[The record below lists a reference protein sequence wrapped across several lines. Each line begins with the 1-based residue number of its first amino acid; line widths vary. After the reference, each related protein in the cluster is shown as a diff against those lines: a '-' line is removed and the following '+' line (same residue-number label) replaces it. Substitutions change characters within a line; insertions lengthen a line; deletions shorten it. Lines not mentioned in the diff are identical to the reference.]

1 MVGCSS
7 RMLLAGRVGRPFV
20 QVSRQACSISYESR
34 DVSRALETHTLR
46 TRDSRRRGARGFP
59 MIEVRASEGT
69 SEAAPSQAHL
79 LPCEIQATGP
89 ALVSA
94 YFQPQARE
102 KSQEAAFRG
111 RGLKGAEVPLP
122 PGYAGAMLADTVSA
136 DVADGEERRWV
147 HRGVIDKFTF
157 WKHDELPHGEE
168 PILKAMR
175 WAELADVLH
184 ADHGEDEL

>member
-1 MVGCSS
+1 
-7 RMLLAGRVGRPFV
+7 
-20 QVSRQACSISYESR
+20 
-34 DVSRALETHTLR
+34 
-46 TRDSRRRGARGFP
+46 
-59 MIEVRASEGT
+59 MIEVRAAEGT

-94 YFQPQARE
+94 YFQPRAAE

-111 RGLKGAEVPLP
+111 RALKGIDVPLP
-122 PGYAGAMLADTVSA
+122 QGYTGAMLADTVSA

-147 HRGVIDKFTF
+147 HRGVIDKFTY
-157 WKHDELPHGEE
+157 WKHDEVPHADE

-184 ADHGEDEL
+184 ADHLADDEM